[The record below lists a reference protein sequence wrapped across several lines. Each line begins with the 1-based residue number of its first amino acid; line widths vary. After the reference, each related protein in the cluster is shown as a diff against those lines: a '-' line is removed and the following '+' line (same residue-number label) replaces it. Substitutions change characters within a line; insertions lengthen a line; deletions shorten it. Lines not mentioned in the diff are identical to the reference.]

1 MVMPQLDVFNLKNE
15 VVGKVD
21 LATWWDREGN
31 DSLIHQAVVAAM
43 AGSRSGTHSTRGR
56 SDISGGGKK
65 PFRQKGTGNARQG
78 TIRAP
83 QMRGGG
89 VVFGPQPRDYS
100 KSLNKKM
107 SRGALKSAL
116 ARKAASGNLLVLEEI
131 VLETPKT
138 RELVSA
144 MDRFDVVSAL
154 VLVEGVTA
162 DLERA
167 SSNLGWVKVV
177 EPGRINIYDVMAFEK
192 LIISRKALQVLE
204 GALSQ

>member
-1 MVMPQLDVFNLKNE
+1 MPQMDVLNLKNE

-21 LATWWDREGN
+21 LAPWWEEAGN
-31 DSLIHQAVVAAM
+31 DSLLHQAVVAAM
-43 AGSRSGTHSTRGR
+43 SGSRRGTHATKGR
-56 SDISGGGKK
+56 SCVSGGGKK
-65 PFRQKGTGNARQG
+65 PFRQKGTGRARQG
-78 TIRAP
+78 TSRAP

-89 VVFGPQPRDYS
+89 AVFGPQPRDYS

-116 ARKAASGNLLVLEEI
+116 AIKAASGSLLVFDEV
-131 VLETPKT
+131 VLPAPKT
-138 RELVSA
+138 KELVSA

-154 VLVEGVTA
+154 ILVEGINE

-167 SSNLGWVKVV
+167 SANLGWIKIV
-177 EPGRINIYDVMAFEK
+177 EPRQVNVYDVMGFEK
-192 LIISRKALQVLE
+192 LIVSKKALETLE